1 VLRLFYELKQ
11 WKQRKLVISAI
22 SLELLSLSLMSVL
35 SLYLVLE
42 RKVDHGKLVKVRK
55 LKVSAD

>member
-22 SLELLSLSLMSVL
+22 SLELLSLSPMSVL

>member
-11 WKQRKLVISAI
+11 WKQPKLVISAI

>member
-11 WKQRKLVISAI
+11 WKQRKLVISAM